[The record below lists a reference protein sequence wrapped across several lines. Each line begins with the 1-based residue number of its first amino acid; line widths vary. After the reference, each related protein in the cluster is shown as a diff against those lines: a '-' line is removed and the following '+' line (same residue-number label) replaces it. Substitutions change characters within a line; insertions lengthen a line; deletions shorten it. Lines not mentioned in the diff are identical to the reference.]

1 MTSHLE
7 PGGRWTDR
15 MATQCRSSKCTAER
29 KGFRRELDSWR
40 HKLIHCVGFESIL
53 EGIYGP
59 RLLQDL
65 NIFDECEPEAV
76 DDWSIDANCS
86 FCNLQLEK
94 LNDHPVVAV
103 PGSPP
108 PAETPPPQG
117 LSTSDKLQCQA
128 DRFLYSIFRKKEF
141 PQSCDSSIPLVA
153 QELMRKMI
161 QRFALEYAC
170 KSQAHEGLNG
180 LSDNNELLPK
190 QPDPD
195 GPLDLTVSRASQ
207 ALQDGV
213 LDLSKKNTSSE
224 NETTQHKV
232 SGSLGPSVED
242 QSRLGKE
249 DYSKA
254 PEVWRVTVLE
264 KVLSLLCSHHRLLLY
279 YILKDMQEDY
289 NISVSMRDA
298 HRRQTKAGSLCC
310 QADKKML
317 NEAPTFSLSDCS
329 VTADICCRTA
339 SRLPTCGFSPLCVCL
354 RNIHGHC
361 CQNTSM
367 ACVGQVICSNT
378 TVCCTHSKLPS
389 WQHQHNGDHAYI
401 SHSRGALITPQGDC
415 NFHKRCKGSRSPS
428 PPPLSPKPVD
438 LDCKIA
444 VKSSIFHIQDCKALN
459 MAPPSLLP
467 HRTEDEDTALYSNT
481 SLCLG
486 SPDECCKEVVT
497 LHTRTEKEN
506 DHQCGS
512 FIGDL
517 MDRVTEKLKSIQP
530 IEKEQN
536 LLTHSSQISKTR
548 DDTHLTEIITTVLH
562 NSSDKDYNLNELLQ
576 QHVATEQQSPQTRSR
591 KRLETLVAMSKSPD
605 LPSSRRQSLQIKRD
619 LVRLS
624 PSYFK
629 RNVGFERDSC
639 LKTVKPLKLT
649 YSLVEKSECRKL
661 DRVYTEPI
669 KDTIENLT
677 THAQSEKTS
686 NNQESHAQPQH
697 VCLEE
702 LLPSASDKKVQSQTT
717 DSDQKVKKKIQKEN
731 NRTVQVGR
739 SRRNIVPPQR
749 FSSYVT
755 EPRKMYFAACFSE
768 SIFTKHSPKDSTSAA
783 LSFTEEIAWPS
794 DKCDDQPLQT
804 VDKPEDCVVPQNKA
818 SQKCEILSKNEL
830 LSEHKNNVRNPDKES
845 TRKRKPCQNST
856 SPSKRSKR
864 HRTNSLNNDSHSPTE
879 TMSNFT
885 TTESAQQAKASPSG
899 LKYDSPIKL
908 MFVSS
913 VTGEDGVKYTL
924 KAASSGS
931 NSHGEMFDPCVE
943 SSWAGSAIDEQF
955 QDSVLESV
963 PGKTAER
970 VGNKCTSPKVV
981 SLDAL
986 LPSCSNNENENQETL
1001 PTVHQTIPVKRRP
1014 GRPKKIGPHIVK
1026 SVKRPIGRPPKPKTT
1041 DLSSSTG
1048 TTSSNAVNHR
1058 TTEMSSKDDGNKNLK
1073 ITIVYGR
1080 SRRARRVVSEDLGN
1094 FPVQQHVHEVCNG
1107 GMYSKTCSG
1116 KTSSDQMTK
1125 DQFKDL
1131 HFVMPIEDRKC
1142 VQSSSNIKCQRQS
1155 DTAVSRKPG
1164 RPPKV
1169 KISGI
1174 SVTVTNGS
1182 PRQRKI
1188 HMKRDTKDSHLLRRT
1203 LLVEFHPSKEQ
1214 KTIGIPAD
1222 IHKDTVDPPKEH
1234 NRNTRGQLIP
1244 VRHSVRE
1251 RKPSIH
1257 LLHSIA
1263 TARSCAL
1270 VRRSRKLLLNKASC
1284 EASQH
1289 TKNRQEEPPDNALS
1303 IKTKNVS
1310 CVKDIVRFSAVSVD
1324 SIFSSNEGFKWWP
1337 TSASPET
1344 LNEELAR
1351 RIRLISNTWVSDVLE
1366 ANKSGE
1372 IKTDLK
1378 PKTSEK
1384 LNVPVKKS
1392 ASAIKM
1398 LFEKNYN
1405 MEKLCTW
1412 FMQSTETQSLAIV
1425 KKATARNPKDVFHY
1439 NLSRPNCKVNVCPS
1453 PQAERLRKHVKKFAK
1468 VVPKSPSMHKQAQEL
1483 LSKSTRS
1490 QAKRKLFNT
1499 SLNLRHDV
1507 RQQMSRSSGT
1517 WVVYRTALLRARLK
1531 FKIRPRIRLDD
1542 TAQNV
1547 FRDQMRTMTSGAKTL
1562 ELMKE
1567 MPNLVDKTSRPVIK
1581 VQNALKLLV
1590 KAPQKMIGIANISKQ
1605 NRICSKAWSPESLK
1619 ECRVFLKKINS
1630 PNTKSTTEECN
1641 ICTVKLYDV
1650 SEQEENEDV
1659 MVGETLNS
1667 PAQLPSSLKSQSK
1680 GGRKRGKRKSC
1691 STSLSPPT
1699 KMLRQ
1704 SRSSRGVLG
1713 TRWCDFVLGSL
1724 K

>member
-1 MTSHLE
+1 
-7 PGGRWTDR
+7 
-15 MATQCRSSKCTAER
+15 MATQCRSSKCTVER

-76 DDWSIDANCS
+76 DDWSMDANCS
-86 FCNLQLEK
+86 FCKLQLEK
-94 LNDHPVVAV
+94 LNDHPAVAV

-108 PAETPPPQG
+108 TAETPPPQG
-117 LSTSDKLQCQA
+117 LSTSEKLQCQA
-128 DRFLYSIFRKKEF
+128 DRFLHSVFRKKEF
-141 PQSCDSSIPLVA
+141 PQSCDSSIPLAA

-190 QPDPD
+190 HPDTD
-195 GPLDLTVSRASQ
+195 GPLDLTVSRDSQ

-224 NETTQHKV
+224 NETSQRKV

-249 DYSKA
+249 DYPKA

-264 KVLSLLCSHHRLLLY
+264 KVLSLLCSRHRLLLY
-279 YILKDMQEDY
+279 HILKDVQEDY
-289 NISVSMRDA
+289 NISLPMRDA
-298 HRRQTKAGSLCC
+298 HSRQFKARSLCC
-310 QADKKML
+310 HADKKML
-317 NEAPTFSLSDCS
+317 NEAPTLSLSDCS

-339 SRLPTCGFSPLCVCL
+339 SMLPTCAFSPLSICI
-354 RNIHGHC
+354 RNINGHC

-389 WQHQHNGDHAYI
+389 WQHRDHTYI
-401 SHSRGALITPQGDC
+401 SHTSGALITPQGDC
-415 NFHKRCKGSRSPS
+415 NSHNRCKGSRSPS

-444 VKSSIFHIQDCKALN
+444 VKSSVLHIQDCKALN

-481 SLCLG
+481 PLCVG

-497 LHTRTEKEN
+497 LHTHAEKES

-530 IEKEQN
+530 SDKEQN
-536 LLTHSSQISKTR
+536 LLTHASQISETR
-548 DDTHLTEIITTVLH
+548 DDSHLTEIITTVLH

-591 KRLETLVAMSKSPD
+591 KRLENLVAMSKSPD

-619 LVRLS
+619 LARLS
-624 PSYFK
+624 PLYFK
-629 RNVGFERDSC
+629 RNIGFERDRC
-639 LKTVKPLKLT
+639 LKTVKPSQIT
-649 YSLVEKSECRKL
+649 CRKL
-661 DRVYTEPI
+661 DRVYTEPV

-677 THAQSEKTS
+677 THPQSEKTP
-686 NNQESHAQPQH
+686 NNQEIQEAQPQH

-702 LLPSASDKKVQSQTT
+702 PLASDETVQLQTT
-717 DSDQKVKKKIQKEN
+717 DSDQKVKAKIHKEN
-731 NRTVQVGR
+731 NLTVQVGR

-768 SIFTKHSPKDSTSAA
+768 SIFTKHSPKDSTSTA
-783 LSFTEEIAWPS
+783 LGFTEEIAWPS
-794 DKCDDQPLQT
+794 DKCDYQPFET
-804 VDKPEDCVVPQNKA
+804 VDKQEDCVLPQNIA
-818 SQKCEILSKNEL
+818 SQKYAILPKNEPL
-830 LSEHKNNVRNPDKES
+830 LEHKNNVRNPDKES
-845 TRKRKPCQNST
+845 ARKRKPCQNST

-864 HRTNSLNNDSHSPTE
+864 HRTNSLNTDSHSPTE
-879 TMSNFT
+879 TMSNLT

-913 VTGEDGVKYTL
+913 VAGKDGVKYTL
-924 KAASSGS
+924 KAAASGS
-931 NSHGEMFDPCVE
+931 NSHREMFDPCVE
-943 SSWAGSAIDEQF
+943 SSWAGSAIDEHF
-955 QDSVLESV
+955 QDSVLESA
-963 PGKTAER
+963 PGRTVECG
-970 VGNKCTSPKVV
+970 GNKCTSPKVV

-986 LPSCSNNENENQETL
+986 LPSCSNNEGENQETL
-1001 PTVHQTIPVKRRP
+1001 PTVHDTIPVKRRP

-1026 SVKRPIGRPPKPKTT
+1026 SVKRPIGRPPKSKPT

-1048 TTSSNAVNHR
+1048 NATNCNAVNHR
-1058 TTEMSSKDDGNKNLK
+1058 TTEMSCKDDGNKNLK

-1094 FPVQQHVHEVCNG
+1094 FPAQQHVYEVSNG
-1107 GMYSKTCSG
+1107 GMYSKCKCSG
-1116 KTSSDQMTK
+1116 KTSTDQVTN
-1125 DQFKDL
+1125 DHHKDL

-1142 VQSSSNIKCQRQS
+1142 VHSSSNIKCQRLS

-1174 SVTVTNGS
+1174 SVTVTTGS

-1188 HMKRDTKDSHLLRRT
+1188 HMKRDAKDSHLLRRT

-1214 KTIGIPAD
+1214 KKISIPTD
-1222 IHKDTVDPPKEH
+1222 IHKDRVDPPKEN

-1257 LLHSIA
+1257 LLHSVA

-1310 CVKDIVRFSAVSVD
+1310 CVSRFSAVSVD
-1324 SIFSSNEGFKWWP
+1324 SIFSSNEGFRWWP

-1344 LNEELAR
+1344 LNEEFAR

-1366 ANKSGE
+1366 AKSGE
-1372 IKTDLK
+1372 IKTDPK
-1378 PKTSEK
+1378 PKTCEK
-1384 LNVPVKKS
+1384 LNGSAKKS

-1405 MEKLCTW
+1405 MDKLCTW

-1453 PQAERLRKHVKKFAK
+1453 PQAERLRKHVKKFAT
-1468 VVPKSPSMHKQAQEL
+1468 VVPKSPSMHKQAQKL
-1483 LSKSTRS
+1483 LSKSMRS
-1490 QAKRKLFNT
+1490 KAKRKLFHT
-1499 SLNLRHDV
+1499 PLKLRHDV
-1507 RQQMSRSSGT
+1507 RQQMSRSSGA

-1531 FKIRPRIRLDD
+1531 FKTRPRITLDD
-1542 TAQNV
+1542 TAQKV
-1547 FRDQMRTMTSGAKTL
+1547 FREQMRTMTSGAKTL
-1562 ELMKE
+1562 ELLKE
-1567 MPNLVDKTSRPVIK
+1567 MPNLVDKTSRPVMK

-1590 KAPQKMIGIANISKQ
+1590 KTPQKMIGIAKISKQ

-1667 PAQLPSSLKSQSK
+1667 PVQLPSSPKSQSK

-1713 TRWCDFVLGSL
+1713 ARWCDFVLGSL

>member
-1 MTSHLE
+1 
-7 PGGRWTDR
+7 
-15 MATQCRSSKCTAER
+15 
-29 KGFRRELDSWR
+29 
-40 HKLIHCVGFESIL
+40 
-53 EGIYGP
+53 
-59 RLLQDL
+59 
-65 NIFDECEPEAV
+65 
-76 DDWSIDANCS
+76 
-86 FCNLQLEK
+86 
-94 LNDHPVVAV
+94 
-103 PGSPP
+103 
-108 PAETPPPQG
+108 
-117 LSTSDKLQCQA
+117 
-128 DRFLYSIFRKKEF
+128 
-141 PQSCDSSIPLVA
+141 
-153 QELMRKMI
+153 
-161 QRFALEYAC
+161 
-170 KSQAHEGLNG
+170 
-180 LSDNNELLPK
+180 
-190 QPDPD
+190 
-195 GPLDLTVSRASQ
+195 
-207 ALQDGV
+207 
-213 LDLSKKNTSSE
+213 
-224 NETTQHKV
+224 
-232 SGSLGPSVED
+232 
-242 QSRLGKE
+242 
-249 DYSKA
+249 
-254 PEVWRVTVLE
+254 
-264 KVLSLLCSHHRLLLY
+264 
-279 YILKDMQEDY
+279 MQEDY
-289 NISVSMRDA
+289 NVSVSMRDA

-317 NEAPTFSLSDCS
+317 NEAPTLSLSDCS

-378 TVCCTHSKLPS
+378 TVCCTHSKPPS

-401 SHSRGALITPQGDC
+401 SHTRGALITPQCDC

-467 HRTEDEDTALYSNT
+467 HRTEDEETALYSNT
-481 SLCLG
+481 SLRLG

-530 IEKEQN
+530 LEKEQN
-536 LLTHSSQISKTR
+536 LLTHASQISKTR

-591 KRLETLVAMSKSPD
+591 KRLETLAAMSKSPD

-619 LVRLS
+619 LARLS
-624 PSYFK
+624 PSYIK
-629 RNVGFERDSC
+629 RNIGFERDGC

-661 DRVYTEPI
+661 DRVYTEPV

-677 THAQSEKTS
+677 TPAQSEKAS
-686 NNQESHAQPQH
+686 DNQESHAQPQH

-702 LLPSASDKKVQSQTT
+702 ELPSASDEKVQSQTT
-717 DSDQKVKKKIQKEN
+717 DSDQKVKKTKQKEN
-731 NRTVQVGR
+731 NLTVQVGR

-768 SIFTKHSPKDSTSAA
+768 SIFTKHSLKDSTTAA

-794 DKCDDQPLQT
+794 DKCDDQPIQT
-804 VDKPEDCVVPQNKA
+804 VDKPEDCVMPQNKA
-818 SQKCEILSKNEL
+818 SQKYEILSKNEP

-845 TRKRKPCQNST
+845 ARKRKPCQNST

-864 HRTNSLNNDSHSPTE
+864 HRANSLNTDSHSPTE
-879 TMSNFT
+879 TMSNLT
-885 TTESAQQAKASPSG
+885 TTESAQQAKASPSC

-943 SSWAGSAIDEQF
+943 SSWAGSAVDEQF

-963 PGKTAER
+963 PGKTAEC

-986 LPSCSNNENENQETL
+986 LPSCSNNESENQETL
-1001 PTVHQTIPVKRRP
+1001 PPVHQTTPVKRRP

-1094 FPVQQHVHEVCNG
+1094 FPVQQHVYEVCNG
-1107 GMYSKTCSG
+1107 GMHSKTCSG

-1131 HFVMPIEDRKC
+1131 HFVMPIEERKC
-1142 VQSSSNIKCQRQS
+1142 VHSSSNIKCQRQS

-1203 LLVEFHPSKEQ
+1203 LLVGFHPSKEQ
-1214 KTIGIPAD
+1214 KTIGIPTD

-1257 LLHSIA
+1257 LLHSVA

-1324 SIFSSNEGFKWWP
+1324 SIFSSNEGFRWWP

-1366 ANKSGE
+1366 ANKSEE

-1384 LNVPVKKS
+1384 LNGPAKKS

-1499 SLNLRHDV
+1499 SLKMGHDV
-1507 RQQMSRSSGT
+1507 RQQISKSGGT

-1531 FKIRPRIRLDD
+1531 FKTRPRIRLAD

-1547 FRDQMRTMTSGAKTL
+1547 FRDQMRTITSGAKTL
-1562 ELMKE
+1562 ELLKE

-1667 PAQLPSSLKSQSK
+1667 PAQLPSSPKSQSK

-1713 TRWCDFVLGSL
+1713 ARWCDFVLGKSL
-1724 K
+1724 SIFSH

>member
-1 MTSHLE
+1 MTFGDVTLSE
-7 PGGRWTDR
+7 PGGRWMDR
-15 MATQCRSSKCTAER
+15 MATQCRSSKCTVER

-76 DDWSIDANCS
+76 DDWSTDANCS

-94 LNDHPVVAV
+94 LNDHPAVAV

-117 LSTSDKLQCQA
+117 LSTSNKLQCQA
-128 DRFLYSIFRKKEF
+128 DRFLHSIFRKKEF
-141 PQSCDSSIPLVA
+141 PQSCNSSIPLVA

-161 QRFALEYAC
+161 QHFALEYAC
-170 KSQAHEGLNG
+170 KSQAHEGLNSP
-180 LSDNNELLPK
+180 SDNNDLLPK
-190 QPDPD
+190 QPDID
-195 GPLDLTVSRASQ
+195 GPLDLTVSRESQ
-207 ALQDGV
+207 TLQDGV

-224 NETTQHKV
+224 NETTERNV
-232 SGSLGPSVED
+232 SGSLGPRVED

-254 PEVWRVTVLE
+254 PEVWRTSVLE

-279 YILKDMQEDY
+279 HILKDVQEDY
-289 NISVSMRDA
+289 NISVTMRDA
-298 HRRQTKAGSLCC
+298 HRRQFKAGSLCC
-310 QADKKML
+310 HADKEML
-317 NEAPTFSLSDCS
+317 NEAPTLSLSECS

-339 SRLPTCGFSPLCVCL
+339 SRLPTCAFSPLCVCL
-354 RNIHGHC
+354 SNIHGHC

-367 ACVGQVICSNT
+367 ACLGQDICSNT

-389 WQHQHNGDHAYI
+389 WQHQHNGDHTYI

-415 NFHKRCKGSRSPS
+415 NPHNRCKGSRSPS

-438 LDCKIA
+438 LDCKMA
-444 VKSSIFHIQDCKALN
+444 VMSSIFHIQDCKALN

-467 HRTEDEDTALYSNT
+467 HRTDDDDTALYSNT
-481 SLCLG
+481 PLCVAA
-486 SPDECCKEVVT
+486 SDECRKEVVT
-497 LHTRTEKEN
+497 LHTHTEKEN

-530 IEKEQN
+530 SEKEEN
-536 LLTHSSQISKTR
+536 HLSHTTQISKTR

-576 QHVATEQQSPQTRSR
+576 QHVATEPQSPQTRSR

-619 LVRLS
+619 LARLS

-629 RNVGFERDSC
+629 RKIGFESDNC
-639 LKTVKPLKLT
+639 LKTIKPSQLT
-649 YSLVEKSECRKL
+649 YSVVEKSKCRKL
-661 DRVYTEPI
+661 DRVYTDPV
-669 KDTIENLT
+669 KDAIENLT
-677 THAQSEKTS
+677 THAQSENMP
-686 NNQESHAQPQH
+686 NNQKSQEAQPQQ

-702 LLPSASDKKVQSQTT
+702 PLPSDERVQSQTT
-717 DSDQKVKKKIQKEN
+717 DSHQKVKAKIHKETN
-731 NRTVQVGR
+731 VTVQVGR

-768 SIFTKHSPKDSTSAA
+768 SIFTKHSPNDSTSTA

-794 DKCDDQPLQT
+794 DKCDDQPFQT
-804 VDKPEDCVVPQNKA
+804 VDKQDSVVPQNIA
-818 SQKCEILSKNEL
+818 SQRYDILSKNEA
-830 LSEHKNNVRNPDKES
+830 LSDHKNNIRNPDEES
-845 TRKRKPCQNST
+845 IRKRKPMQIST

-864 HRTNSLNNDSHSPTE
+864 HRTNSLTTDSHSPTE
-879 TMSNFT
+879 TISNLT
-885 TTESAQQAKASPSG
+885 TTENAQQAKASPSG

-924 KAASSGS
+924 KAAASGS
-931 NSHGEMFDPCVE
+931 NSHEETFDPCVE
-943 SSWAGSAIDEQF
+943 SSWAGSDAHF
-955 QDSVLESV
+955 QDLVLKSE
-963 PGKTAER
+963 PGKTIER
-970 VGNKCTSPKVV
+970 GDDKCTSPKEV
-981 SLDAL
+981 SFDAL
-986 LPSCSNNENENQETL
+986 LPSCSNNEGENLATV
-1001 PTVHQTIPVKRRP
+1001 PTVHPTTPVKRRP

-1026 SVKRPIGRPPKPKTT
+1026 SVKRPIGRPPKPKPTE
-1041 DLSSSTG
+1041 LSSSTS
-1048 TTSSNAVNHR
+1048 TTNSNPVNHR
-1058 TTEMSSKDDGNKNLK
+1058 KTEMSCKDDGNKNLK

-1080 SRRARRVVSEDLGN
+1080 SRKARRVVSEDLGN
-1094 FPVQQHVHEVCNG
+1094 FPGQQHVYEVCNG
-1107 GMYSKTCSG
+1107 GTYSKTCSG
-1116 KTSSDQMTK
+1116 KTSDQMAK

-1142 VQSSSNIKCQRQS
+1142 VHSSSNIKCQRLS
-1155 DTAVSRKPG
+1155 DKAGSRKPG

-1174 SVTVTNGS
+1174 SVTVTTGS

-1188 HMKRDTKDSHLLRRT
+1188 HMKRNTKDSHLLRRT

-1214 KTIGIPAD
+1214 KKIPTD
-1222 IHKDTVDPPKEH
+1222 IHKDTEDQPKEH

-1257 LLHSIA
+1257 LLHSVA

-1310 CVKDIVRFSAVSVD
+1310 CVQDIVRFSAVSVD
-1324 SIFSSNEGFKWWP
+1324 SIFSSNEGFRWWP

-1344 LNEELAR
+1344 LNEELTR

-1366 ANKSGE
+1366 AKSGE

-1378 PKTSEK
+1378 PKTCEK
-1384 LNVPVKKS
+1384 LNSSKS

-1398 LFEKNYN
+1398 LFEKNYD

-1425 KKATARNPKDVFHY
+1425 KKTTARNPKDVFHY
-1439 NLSRPNCKVNVCPS
+1439 NLSRPNSKVNICPS

-1499 SLNLRHDV
+1499 SLKLRNDV
-1507 RQQMSRSSGT
+1507 RQPMSRSNGT
-1517 WVVYRTALLRARLK
+1517 WIVYRRALLRARLK
-1531 FKIRPRIRLDD
+1531 FKTRPRITLDD
-1542 TAQNV
+1542 TAQKV
-1547 FRDQMRTMTSGAKTL
+1547 FCEQMTSGAKTL
-1562 ELMKE
+1562 ELLQE
-1567 MPNLVDKTSRPVIK
+1567 RPSLVDKTSRPVMK
-1581 VQNALKLLV
+1581 VQNTLKFLG
-1590 KAPQKMIGIANISKQ
+1590 KTPQKMIGIANISKQ

-1641 ICTVKLYDV
+1641 ICTVNLYDV
-1650 SEQEENEDV
+1650 SEQENEDA
-1659 MVGETLNS
+1659 MVGEELNS
-1667 PAQLPSSLKSQSK
+1667 PVKLPSSPKSQSK
-1680 GGRKRGKRKSC
+1680 GGRTRGKQKSC
-1691 STSLSPPT
+1691 STSLSPP
-1699 KMLRQ
+1699 KKILRQ

-1713 TRWCDFVLGSL
+1713 AKWCDFVLGSL

>member
-1 MTSHLE
+1 
-7 PGGRWTDR
+7 
-15 MATQCRSSKCTAER
+15 MATQCRSSKCTVER

-76 DDWSIDANCS
+76 DDWSVNANCS
-86 FCNLQLEK
+86 FCNLQIEK
-94 LNDHPVVAV
+94 LNDHPAVAV

-108 PAETPPPQG
+108 PAETPSPQG

-128 DRFLYSIFRKKEF
+128 DRFLHAIFRKKEF
-141 PQSCDSSIPLVA
+141 PQSCDSNIPLVA

-161 QRFALEYAC
+161 RRFAFEYAC

-180 LSDNNELLPK
+180 LSNSSELLPH

-195 GPLDLTVSRASQ
+195 GPLDLTISRASQ
-207 ALQDGV
+207 ALKVDGA
-213 LDLSKKNTSSE
+213 LDLSKKNASSE
-224 NETTQHKV
+224 NETPQRKV
-232 SGSLGPSVED
+232 SGSLGPCVED
-242 QSRLGKE
+242 QSGLEKQDG
-249 DYSKA
+249 SKA
-254 PEVWRVTVLE
+254 PMVWRVTVLE
-264 KVLSLLCSHHRLLLY
+264 KVLSSLCSHHRLLLY
-279 YILKDMQEDY
+279 HILKDVQEDY
-289 NISVSMRDA
+289 NISVTLRDA
-298 HRRQTKAGSLCC
+298 HRRQFKAGSLCC
-310 QADKKML
+310 RADKKSL
-317 NEAPTFSLSDCS
+317 NEAPILSLSDCS
-329 VTADICCRTA
+329 VTAGICCRTA
-339 SRLPTCGFSPLCVCL
+339 CRLPICAFSPLCVCL
-354 RNIHGHC
+354 RNIHGHS
-361 CQNTSM
+361 CQNASL
-367 ACVGQVICSNT
+367 ACVGQDNCSNP

-389 WQHQHNGDHAYI
+389 CQHQHNGDHTCI
-401 SHSRGALITPQGDC
+401 SHIRGALITHQGDC
-415 NFHKRCKGSRSPS
+415 RCKGSRSPS

-444 VKSSIFHIQDCKALN
+444 VKSGLFHIQDCKSMN

-467 HRTEDEDTALYSNT
+467 HRTEEEDTALYSNT
-481 SLCLG
+481 LLHVG
-486 SPDECCKEVVT
+486 SPDECCEKVVM
-497 LHTRTEKEN
+497 LHAQAEKEN
-506 DHQCGS
+506 DYQCGS

-517 MDRVTEKLKSIQP
+517 MDRVTEKLRSIQP
-530 IEKEQN
+530 SEKEQN
-536 LLTHSSQISKTR
+536 LANHASQISKTQ

-576 QHVATEQQSPQTRSR
+576 QHVATEQRSPQTRSR

-619 LVRLS
+619 LARLS

-629 RNVGFERDSC
+629 RNMGLERDRS
-639 LKTVKPLKLT
+639 LKTVKAAQLT
-649 YSLVEKSECRKL
+649 YSLVEQSDCRKL
-661 DRVYTEPI
+661 DRKSKTVYAEPV
-669 KDTIENLT
+669 KDTLENLT
-677 THAQSEKTS
+677 THAQTETL
-686 NNQESHAQPQH
+686 NNQESQETQPQH

-702 LLPSASDKKVQSQTT
+702 PLPPDERPQLQTT
-717 DSDQKVKKKIQKEN
+717 DSDRKVKAKTHKEKN
-731 NRTVQVGR
+731 LTVQVGR
-739 SRRNIVPPQR
+739 ARRNIVPPQR

-755 EPRKMYFAACFSE
+755 EPRKMYFAACFSG
-768 SIFTKHSPKDSTSAA
+768 SIFTKHSPKDSTSTA
-783 LSFTEEIAWPS
+783 LGSTEEIPWPS
-794 DKCDDQPLQT
+794 DVCDKQPFQK
-804 VDKPEDCVVPQNKA
+804 DEREDCDVPQNTTSSKDEIP
-818 SQKCEILSKNEL
+818 SKKEPPCELKSNG
-830 LSEHKNNVRNPDKES
+830 RNPDKES
-845 TRKRKPCQNST
+845 ARKRNPCQNST
-856 SPSKRSKR
+856 SPLKRSKR
-864 HRTNSLNNDSHSPTE
+864 HRTNSLNTDPHNPTE

-885 TTESAQQAKASPSG
+885 TTESAQQAKASLSG
-899 LKYDSPIKL
+899 LKYESPIKL

-924 KAASSGS
+924 KAAASSS
-931 NSHGEMFDPCVE
+931 NSHGEMFDPCME
-943 SSWAGSAIDEQF
+943 SSWAGSAIDEHF
-955 QDSVLESV
+955 HDSVLESS
-963 PGKTAER
+963 PGRTVER
-970 VGNKCTSPKVV
+970 GGNKCTSPKVL

-986 LPSCSNNENENQETL
+986 LPGCSSNEGEIRETL
-1001 PTVHQTIPVKRRP
+1001 PGVHQTTPVKRRP
-1014 GRPKKIGPHIVK
+1014 GRPKKIGPHIEK

-1041 DLSSSTG
+1041 DVSSSTG
-1048 TTSSNAVNHR
+1048 TTGSGSSAVSR
-1058 TTEMSSKDDGNKNLK
+1058 TTEEMSCKDDGNKNLK
-1073 ITIVYGR
+1073 ITIMYGR
-1080 SRRARRVVSEDLGN
+1080 SRRAKRVVSEDLSN
-1094 FPVQQHVHEVCNG
+1094 FPAQQHVYEVLNG
-1107 GMYSKTCSG
+1107 GTYSKTCSG
-1116 KTSSDQMTK
+1116 KASSNDQMT
-1125 DQFKDL
+1125 KDL

-1142 VQSSSNIKCQRQS
+1142 IYSSSNIKCQRQS

-1174 SVTVTNGS
+1174 SVTVTTGS

-1188 HMKRDTKDSHLLRRT
+1188 HIKRDTKDLHLLRNALR
-1203 LLVEFHPSKEQ
+1203 VEFQPSKEQ
-1214 KTIGIPAD
+1214 KTIGIPTD
-1222 IHKDTVDPPKEH
+1222 IHKDTVAAPKEH
-1234 NRNTRGQLIP
+1234 NQNTRGKFIP

-1257 LLHSIA
+1257 LLHSVA

-1270 VRRSRKLLLNKASC
+1270 VRRSRKLLLNKVSC
-1284 EASQH
+1284 EASQN
-1289 TKNRQEEPPDNALS
+1289 TKNRREELPKNALS

-1310 CVKDIVRFSAVSVD
+1310 QIQDTVHFSAVSVD
-1324 SIFSSNEGFKWWP
+1324 SIFSSNEDFRWWP

-1344 LNEELAR
+1344 LNGELAR
-1351 RIRLISNTWVSDVLE
+1351 RIRLMSNTWVSDVLE

-1378 PKTSEK
+1378 PKPCEK
-1384 LNVPVKKS
+1384 LDGSAKKS

-1425 KKATARNPKDVFHY
+1425 KKTTERNPKDVFHY

-1468 VVPKSPSMHKQAQEL
+1468 VVPKSPSMHKQAQEM

-1499 SLNLRHDV
+1499 SSFKPRHDV
-1507 RQQMSRSSGT
+1507 RQQISMSRRT

-1531 FKIRPRIRLDD
+1531 FKTRPSITLGGDV
-1542 TAQNV
+1542 AHKC

-1562 ELMKE
+1562 ELL
-1567 MPNLVDKTSRPVIK
+1567 NLVDKTSRPVMK

-1590 KAPQKMIGIANISKQ
+1590 KTPQKMIGIANISKQ
-1605 NRICSKAWSPESLK
+1605 NRISSKAWSPESLK

-1630 PNTKSTTEECN
+1630 PNTKSLTEECN

-1659 MVGETLNS
+1659 TLRVTPPSTGNS
-1667 PAQLPSSLKSQSK
+1667 PVQLPSSPKSQSK
-1680 GGRKRGKRKSC
+1680 NGRKRGKRKSG
-1691 STSLSPPT
+1691 STSPSPPT
-1699 KMLRQ
+1699 KMIRQ

-1713 TRWCDFVLGSL
+1713 ARWCDFVLGSL

>member
-1 MTSHLE
+1 
-7 PGGRWTDR
+7 

-65 NIFDECEPEAV
+65 SIFDECEPEAV
-76 DDWSIDANCS
+76 DDWSMNANCS

-94 LNDHPVVAV
+94 LNDHPAVAV

-128 DRFLYSIFRKKEF
+128 DRFLNAIFRKKEF

-161 QRFALEYAC
+161 RRFALEYAC

-180 LSDNNELLPK
+180 LNDNSELLPH

-195 GPLDLTVSRASQ
+195 GPLDLTISRASQ
-207 ALQDGV
+207 ALPDGV

-224 NETTQHKV
+224 NETTPRKV
-232 SGSLGPSVED
+232 SGSLGPSVEE
-242 QSRLGKE
+242 QSRLEKE
-249 DYSKA
+249 DGSKA
-254 PEVWRVTVLE
+254 VTVLE
-264 KVLSLLCSHHRLLLY
+264 KVLSSLCSHHRLLLY
-279 YILKDMQEDY
+279 RILKDMQEDY
-289 NISVSMRDA
+289 NISVTLRDA
-298 HRRQTKAGSLCC
+298 HRRQFKAGSLCC
-310 QADKKML
+310 HADKKSL
-317 NEAPTFSLSDCS
+317 NEAPILSLSDCS
-329 VTADICCRTA
+329 VSAAICCRTA
-339 SRLPTCGFSPLCVCL
+339 CRLPTCAFSPLCVCL
-354 RNIHGHC
+354 RNIHGHS
-361 CQNTSM
+361 CQNTSL
-367 ACVGQVICSNT
+367 ACVSQDICSNPA
-378 TVCCTHSKLPS
+378 VCCTHSKQPS
-389 WQHQHNGDHAYI
+389 CQHQHNGDHTYI
-401 SHSRGALITPQGDC
+401 SHIRGTLTTHQGDC
-415 NFHKRCKGSRSPS
+415 NTLNRCKGSRSPS

-444 VKSSIFHIQDCKALN
+444 VKSSIFQIQDCKSLN

-467 HRTEDEDTALYSNT
+467 HRTEDEDTALYSST
-481 SLCLG
+481 CVE
-486 SPDECCKEVVT
+486 SPDECCEKAVM
-497 LHTRTEKEN
+497 LHTQAEKEN

-517 MDRVTEKLKSIQP
+517 MDRVTEKLRSIQP
-530 IEKEQN
+530 SEKDQN
-536 LLTHSSQISKTR
+536 LLTNASQISKTR

-576 QHVATEQQSPQTRSR
+576 QHVATEQRSPQTRSR

-619 LVRLS
+619 LARLS

-629 RNVGFERDSC
+629 RKLGFEKERP
-639 LKTVKPLKLT
+639 LKTVKAAQIT
-649 YSLVEKSECRKL
+649 YSLVEQSECRRS
-661 DRVYTEPI
+661 DRISTEPV
-669 KDTIENLT
+669 KDTLENLT
-677 THAQSEKTS
+677 THAQTKETP
-686 NNQESHAQPQH
+686 NNQESQENQP
-697 VCLEE
+697 EP
-702 LLPSASDKKVQSQTT
+702 LPLDEGTQLQTT
-717 DSDQKVKKKIQKEN
+717 DCDRKLKAKTHKEEN
-731 NRTVQVGR
+731 LAVQVGR
-739 SRRNIVPPQR
+739 ARRNIVPPQR

-768 SIFTKHSPKDSTSAA
+768 SIFTKHSPKDSTSTE
-783 LSFTEEIAWPS
+783 LGSTEEIACPS
-794 DKCDDQPLQT
+794 DIRDKQPFQT
-804 VDKPEDCVVPQNKA
+804 EVKREDVPQSIA
-818 SQKCEILSKNEL
+818 SSKDEIPLKKEPPC
-830 LSEHKNNVRNPDKES
+830 EHKDNGRSPDKES
-845 TRKRKPCQNST
+845 ARKRKPCQNSP
-856 SPSKRSKR
+856 SPTERPKR
-864 HRTNSLNNDSHSPTE
+864 HKTNSLNTDSHSPTE
-879 TMSNFT
+879 TMTNFT
-885 TTESAQQAKASPSG
+885 TTESGRQANPRLSG

-924 KAASSGS
+924 KAAASSS
-931 NSHGEMFDPCVE
+931 SSHGEMFDPCVE
-943 SSWAGSAIDEQF
+943 SSWAGSTLDDHF
-955 QDSVLESV
+955 QDPVLESA
-963 PGKTAER
+963 PGRTVER
-970 VGNKCTSPKVV
+970 GGNKCTSPKVV
-981 SLDAL
+981 TLDAV
-986 LPSCSNNENENQETL
+986 LPSCSNNEGEIQETL
-1001 PTVHQTIPVKRRP
+1001 PQTTPVKRGP

-1048 TTSSNAVNHR
+1048 ATSSSAENDR
-1058 TTEMSSKDDGNKNLK
+1058 TTEKSCKDDGNKNLK

-1080 SRRARRVVSEDLGN
+1080 SRRAKRVVSEDLNN
-1094 FPVQQHVHEVCNG
+1094 FPAQEHVYEELNDET
-1107 GMYSKTCSG
+1107 YSETCSG
-1116 KTSSDQMTK
+1116 KSSNDLL
-1125 DQFKDL
+1125 KDL

-1142 VQSSSNIKCQRQS
+1142 VSSSSNIKCQRQS

-1174 SVTVTNGS
+1174 SVTVTTAS

-1188 HMKRDTKDSHLLRRT
+1188 HIKRDTKDSHLLRKT
-1203 LLVEFHPSKEQ
+1203 LLVKFQPSKEQ
-1214 KTIGIPAD
+1214 KTICIPTD
-1222 IHKDTVDPPKEH
+1222 IHKDIVDAPEER
-1234 NRNTRGQLIP
+1234 NQNTRGQLIP

-1257 LLHSIA
+1257 LLHSVA

-1270 VRRSRKLLLNKASC
+1270 VRRSRKLLLNKVSC
-1284 EASQH
+1284 ESSQNA
-1289 TKNRQEEPPDNALS
+1289 KNRQEELPKNALS
-1303 IKTKNVS
+1303 MKTKNVS
-1310 CVKDIVRFSAVSVD
+1310 CVQDVVRYSTISVD
-1324 SIFSSNEGFKWWP
+1324 SLFSSNEGFRWWP
-1337 TSASPET
+1337 TTASPET

-1351 RIRLISNTWVSDVLE
+1351 RIRLMSNTWVSDVLE
-1366 ANKSGE
+1366 TNKSGE
-1372 IKTDLK
+1372 TKSDLK
-1378 PKTSEK
+1378 PKTCEK
-1384 LNVPVKKS
+1384 IKGSAKKS

-1412 FMQSTETQSLAIV
+1412 FMQSTETQSLSIV

-1468 VVPKSPSMHKQAQEL
+1468 VVPKSPSMHKRAQEL
-1483 LSKSTRS
+1483 LSKSTRIH
-1490 QAKRKLFNT
+1490 AKRKLFNT
-1499 SLNLRHDV
+1499 SPIKRRHVV
-1507 RQQMSRSSGT
+1507 RQQISRSRNT

-1531 FKIRPRIRLDD
+1531 FKTRRRITLGGDM
-1542 TAQNV
+1542 AHKA
-1547 FRDQMRTMTSGAKTL
+1547 FRDQMRTMSSGAQTL
-1562 ELMKE
+1562 ELLKE
-1567 MPNLVDKTSRPVIK
+1567 MPNLVGKTPRPCTK
-1581 VQNALKLLV
+1581 VHNALKPLV
-1590 KAPQKMIGIANISKQ
+1590 KTPQKMNGIANNSKT
-1605 NRICSKAWSPESLK
+1605 NRISSKAWSPESLK

-1650 SEQEENEDV
+1650 SQQEENEDV
-1659 MVGETLNS
+1659 MVGGTLSSTVNS
-1667 PAQLPSSLKSQSK
+1667 PVQPPSSPKSLSK
-1680 GGRKRGKRKSC
+1680 GGRKRGKWKSC

-1699 KMLRQ
+1699 KILRQ

-1713 TRWCDFVLGSL
+1713 ARWCDFVLGSL